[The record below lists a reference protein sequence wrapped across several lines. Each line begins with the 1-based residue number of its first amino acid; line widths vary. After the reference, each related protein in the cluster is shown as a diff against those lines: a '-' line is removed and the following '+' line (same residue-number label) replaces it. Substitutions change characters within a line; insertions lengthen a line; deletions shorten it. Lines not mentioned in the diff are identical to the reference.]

1 MAATYSLLLRRGR
14 VLLPEGERR
23 VDIAV
28 EGEKIV
34 EIGEELTG
42 TAAREIDAGGKVIF
56 PGTFDAHVH
65 FNDPGR
71 REWET
76 IATGSAALAAGG
88 GTTFVDMPLNSD
100 PCTLHAKELHDKKAI
115 AERDSVTDFA
125 FWGGLTPTNLDALE
139 ELADAGCM
147 GFKSFACYS
156 GIPAFEGIDDYTALK
171 GMEKI
176 KTLGLPLMVHCESP
190 LLVQKLAE
198 EMKEAGK
205 EDVWAYF
212 HAHARVTE
220 LESIGRMISLA
231 EETGVQLIIAHV
243 SLAESL
249 DVIRR
254 AKARGVNVTAES
266 IGQYLILTDEE
277 VAAIGTAAKCSPPV
291 RDAENR
297 VQMWARLVTGDIDFV
312 SSDHSPSDPSL
323 KEGVSF
329 VKAWGGIA
337 SVEHTLTGL
346 LTHGY
351 HARRIPLEKIAKV
364 TGDHAARIFRVPAKG
379 RIAVGCDADFAVVDL
394 DAAWTLTRESIHY
407 LHPVSPYMGST
418 FRGQVV
424 ETIRRGETIWKDGK
438 VAPGGSGKFIRPE
451 REAK

>member
-1 MAATYSLLLRRGR
+1 MAAQYSLLLRGGR
-14 VLLPEGERR
+14 VLLPEGEKV

-28 EGEKIV
+28 EGEKIAA
-34 EIGEELTG
+34 IGEELTG
-42 TAAREIDAGGKVIF
+42 TAAREIDAKGKVIF

-76 IATGSAALAAGG
+76 IATGTAALAAGG
-88 GTTFVDMPLNSD
+88 GTAFVDMPLNSN
-100 PCTLHAKELHDKKAI
+100 PCTLHAKELNDKIAI
-115 AERDSVTDFA
+115 AEKDSVTDFA
-125 FWGGLTPTNLDALE
+125 FWGGLTPQNLDSLE
-139 ELADAGCM
+139 ELAEGGCM

-156 GIPAFEGIDDYTALK
+156 GIPEFEGIDDYTALK

-176 KTLGLPLMVHCESP
+176 KKLGLPLMVHCESP
-190 LLVQKLAE
+190 LLVQKLGE
-198 EMKEAGK
+198 EMQAEGK

-212 HAHARVTE
+212 HAHARITE
-220 LESIGRMISLA
+220 LESVQRMISIA

-249 DVIRR
+249 DIIRA
-254 AKARGVNVTAES
+254 AKLRGVDVTAET

-291 RDAENR
+291 RDAANQL
-297 VQMWARLVTGDIDFV
+297 QMWARLMKGDIDFV
-312 SSDHSPSDPSL
+312 DSDHSPSDPSL

-351 HARRIPLEKIAKV
+351 HARRIPLSLIAKL
-364 TGDHAARIFRVPAKG
+364 TSENAARTLHVPNKG
-379 RIAVGCDADFAVVDL
+379 KIAVGYDADFAIVDL
-394 DAAWTLTRESIHY
+394 DETWTLTKESIHY
-407 LHPVSPYMGST
+407 LHPVSPYMGTT
-418 FRGQVV
+418 FKGQVK
-424 ETIRRGETIWKDGK
+424 ETILRGESIQQNGK
-438 VAPGGSGKFIRPE
+438 VAMGGRGKLVRPE
-451 REAK
+451 RVVK